1 MKKIFFSIIIS
12 FFTFTNSYSQ
22 NINLDEYDIY
32 ISDTLIS
39 KSDFIKNGSNLSESQ
54 SQELE
59 FKHITNSI
67 KNAYYLN
74 GKIASSG
81 EIENLKENGFW
92 EYWHSN
98 GNKAREGEFIDGK
111 PNGTHKYWY
120 ENGQL
125 RGIGNWKN

>member
-1 MKKIFFSIIIS
+1 
-12 FFTFTNSYSQ
+12 
-22 NINLDEYDIY
+22 
-32 ISDTLIS
+32 
-39 KSDFIKNGSNLSESQ
+39 
-54 SQELE
+54 LE

-111 PNGTHKYWY
+111 PNRTHKYWY